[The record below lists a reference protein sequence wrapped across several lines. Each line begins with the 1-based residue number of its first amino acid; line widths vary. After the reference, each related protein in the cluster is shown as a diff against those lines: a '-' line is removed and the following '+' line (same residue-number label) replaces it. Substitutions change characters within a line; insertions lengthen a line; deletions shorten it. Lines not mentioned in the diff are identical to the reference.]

1 MAASLQHGVQL
12 VGQVVEHAAD
22 VFQDAASAL
31 LLDGGGAKGGHASV
45 GLGNTGPLTQVPPYQ
60 PTLKPCWI
68 APPTHSS
75 PLARTTLTL
84 CWTRTPAP
92 DQSTYRG
99 PCPSSCLIFSSTACS
114 AAAKHALVSSS
125 FCRALSPG
133 EAQSEATGGPETTE
147 AAARGG
153 LAGTCSAGVPGEG
166 GLTGL
171 ALCEGGE
178 LAGLMSAAGG

>member
-1 MAASLQHGVQL
+1 ML
-12 VGQVVEHAAD
+12 
-22 VFQDAASAL
+22 
-31 LLDGGGAKGGHASV
+31 
-45 GLGNTGPLTQVPPYQ
+45 PM
-60 PTLKPCWI
+60 
-68 APPTHSS
+68 SS
-75 PLARTTLTL
+75 RMLPVLF
-84 CWTRTPAP
+84 
-92 DQSTYRG
+92 SSMEEGRG

-153 LAGTCSAGVPGEG
+153 LVGTCSAGAPGEG
-166 GLTGL
+166 GLAGL

-178 LAGLMSAAGG
+178 LAGLMRAAGG